1 MLAVLF
7 MGKVLHIHGLVIQL
21 ALAAGAVLAGIAG
34 ALLAVPLTAVGWT
47 AIKTWW
53 GHTGLGPA
61 ATGSAPVAPQA
72 GVDPDGVGG
81 SAPDAAAA
89 GNGTEDVS

>member
-1 MLAVLF
+1 MLF